1 MRLAGRLERL
11 ESGQGSPV
19 SVAGW
24 CDRSGM
30 PFEPAAEFRTFVE
43 QEAYRLQ
50 PDYTEWRWAVYL
62 RGDNTGSMAVLL
74 GEQGRLQIIEVGTH
88 KPWAES

>member
-19 SVAGW
+19 RIAGW
-24 CDRSGM
+24 CDRSGV

-50 PDYTEWRWAVYL
+50 PDHVDWRWAVYL
-62 RGDNTGSMAVLL
+62 RGETAGSIVVLL
-74 GEQGRLQIIEVGTH
+74 GDGGRLQVIEVGTRN
-88 KPWAES
+88 PR

>member
-1 MRLAGRLERL
+1 MRQVGRLERL

-19 SVAGW
+19 SIAGW
-24 CDRSGM
+24 CDRNGT
-30 PFEPAAEFRTFVE
+30 PFEPSAELRAFVE
-43 QEAYRLQ
+43 EEARRMQ
-50 PDYTEWRWAVYL
+50 ADDVTWRWAVYL
-62 RGDNTGSMAVLL
+62 RGDRAGSIVVLL